1 MAYRTQGGHTIVT
14 IMRPILPA
22 ELIPTRAGHRKF
34 ASAWRR
40 HLGVL
45 AILSVLLLAGFSAC
59 TQSSPNASHPPA
71 TVAVPSNAEALQQA
85 IINVINMVQPS
96 VVEITGQSRQGGSIG
111 SGEILNTNGYIVT
124 NEHVVGGFSA
134 LTVQLSDG
142 KQYPATLV
150 GKDPQDDL
158 AVVKIQ
164 AADLRPISIA
174 DSDKVQVGEFSIAIG
189 SPLGLQQS
197 ATIGIVSALDRSAST
212 TTSHLIGLIQT
223 SAPINPGNS
232 GGALVNLQGQLI
244 GVPTLAA
251 ANPETGVAAN
261 GIGFAIPSNRVTF
274 IADQIIKYGRVVNSG
289 QGYLG
294 IQGIDV
300 TPNIAA
306 AYHLSVKTGVLVSR
320 FSNDAAG
327 KSPAQVAG
335 VRIGDIILD
344 VNGQL
349 VTHSGELSSA
359 LLALAPGTKIKLTI
373 QRGTSKRTIPVTLG
387 ERPPT

>member
-1 MAYRTQGGHTIVT
+1 MT
-14 IMRPILPA
+14 IMRPILFA
-22 ELIPTRAGHRKF
+22 ELILTRAGHQKL
-34 ASAWRR
+34 ASAWTR
-40 HLGVL
+40 HLVL
-45 AILSVLLLAGFSAC
+45 ATLGVLLLAGLSAC
-59 TQSSPNASHPPA
+59 NLFSPNASHPTA
-71 TVAVPSNAEALQQA
+71 TVAVPPNAEALQQA

-96 VVEITGQSRQGGSIG
+96 VVEITGQSSQGESIG

-134 LTVQLSDG
+134 LVVQLSDG

-158 AVVKIQ
+158 AVVKIR
-164 AADLRPISIA
+164 AADLRPINIA
-174 DSDKVQVGEFSIAIG
+174 NSNRVQVGEFSIAIG

-274 IADQIIKYGRVVNSG
+274 IADQIIKYGKVVNSG

-294 IQGIDV
+294 IQGISV

-306 AYHLSVKTGVLVSR
+306 AYNLSVQTGVLVSG
-320 FSNDAAG
+320 FSNDASG

-335 VRIGDIILD
+335 IRIGDIILD
-344 VNGQL
+344 VDGQP
-349 VTHSGELSSA
+349 VSNSGELSSA
-359 LLALAPGTKIKLTI
+359 LLALAPGTKVKLTI
-373 QRGTSKRTIPVTLG
+373 QRGAAKRTIPVTLG